1 MGSQETSVLALK
13 KKTVTLT
20 PKAIIH
26 QKFGANAVYKVEEV
40 QKSDGNEC
48 PGLNLPQKGPCLYR
62 CSLQLPEVSVV
73 SELCKKKK
81 DAEQSA
87 AEKAI
92 EKLGINPTLSIPT
105 AQEAGDEV
113 VGRLSYLFSDA
124 FYTTV
129 HPLSGHFRA
138 ALLRKDHLY
147 GYVPVSVLSL
157 FDSKLIN
164 LCKCMNPKAE
174 YNTWLV
180 VPLILKAASRVPL
193 LISENH
199 LSMRR
204 PSPYPPEVLEG
215 IDNSNL
221 PESICIKAVRVPC
234 SIDEIVEPLLLNV
247 SINEYYLDV
256 IAQEL
261 GVTDASKVLVSRS
274 VGKASSETRFYF
286 CAPQSYMLNVSLE
299 SGEELTNEPEG
310 TLNTRASYLSGQN
323 VYGDAILASIGYTW
337 KSTDILYEDVSLR
350 SYYRIVINK
359 MPDGVYKLSREAI
372 LAAELPIAFTT
383 RSNWR
388 GSYPRDIL
396 CTFCRQHRLSVPEII
411 PLENSEVPGLHKKLK
426 LTDSREQET
435 NGGSLAGSAAG
446 VGGTFKCEIKIIS
459 RSQELI
465 LWCTPKESFKKQSD
479 AIQDAA
485 LKILTWLNNYFKNPK
500 MSVENL
506 TTSAHEIDIQFYPRC
521 FKEFEL
527 CLVVNNTS
535 RLLNSDCLSD
545 NTDSVNDSDDMS
557 GVSLSTG
564 SLACI
569 SYSIYLLAGDCGKEL
584 LERSEEFEFEIGSK
598 AVFSHLEAAVTKMSV
613 GQSVSYK
620 AEVLS
625 RELIMSAATDSERI
639 LSLLNSGGCSLE
651 YSITLL
657 RVTEPLEERMEQAL
671 FSPPLSKQRVEFAL
685 QQIKES
691 CAASLVDFGCG
702 SGSLLES
709 LLAYPTSLENV
720 VGVDISQRSLARAAK
735 ILHTK
740 LTIKTEAGS
749 DQIKSAVLY
758 DGSITTFDSRLYGF
772 DIGTCLEVIEHM
784 EEDQAFLFGDV
795 VLSFFCPKV
804 LIVSTPNFE
813 YNVILHK
820 STVQGQEDDPDEKNQ
835 SQSSK
840 FRNHD
845 HKFEWTREQFNDWAS
860 KLAERHNYSVQF
872 SGVGGVDGVEPGY
885 ASQIAVFR
893 RGGDNFPEN
902 VNTSHHYNVIWDWSS
917 SSSSSMIKD
926 FQ

>member
-261 GVTDASKVLVSRS
+261 GVTDASKVLVS
-274 VGKASSETRFYF
+274 
-286 CAPQSYMLNVSLE
+286 
-299 SGEELTNEPEG
+299 
-310 TLNTRASYLSGQN
+310 
-323 VYGDAILASIGYTW
+323 
-337 KSTDILYEDVSLR
+337 
-350 SYYRIVINK
+350 RIVINK